1 MDHSIQ
7 RRKLELSSKNWSKRM
22 EQEIHNEC
30 EEFLSG
36 CCGAPEIEGTG
47 CCGGCRDRAG
57 FECPVCEFGTEEEM
71 AKEREEMWKAAKE
84 RREVE

>member
-1 MDHSIQ
+1 MKIVH
-7 RRKLELSSKNWSKRM
+7 
-22 EQEIHNEC
+22 EC

-57 FECPVCEFGTEEEM
+57 FECPVCEFGTELEDELARLIDLNR